1 MTKPPVP
8 TISRLLSDGT
18 LIELVFD
25 AEARTTQLALCP
37 PIGPSSLIDQLTL
50 PNGELLVP
58 YAASNNLLSS
68 GCVLLPSEHGELGSK
83 EKLLSDLKAFI
94 HRYVSFSPLFEDI
107 AAHYVMLSWV
117 YEAFNEVPYLR
128 LSGEYGS
135 GKTRALL
142 VLGSLAHKG
151 FFDRLPDLPCAA

>member
-68 GCVLLPSEHGELGSK
+68 GCVLLPSEHGE
-83 EKLLSDLKAFI
+83 
-94 HRYVSFSPLFEDI
+94 
-107 AAHYVMLSWV
+107 
-117 YEAFNEVPYLR
+117 
-128 LSGEYGS
+128 
-135 GKTRALL
+135 
-142 VLGSLAHKG
+142 
-151 FFDRLPDLPCAA
+151 